1 MGSSIVTN
9 VLLWWGVLLTGE
21 AVREWARS
29 VRKLS
34 VPSAQFFCETKT
46 ALKSSLL
53 KKKGRE
59 TEVMNWRRR
68 LILVSKSP
76 AVQRN
81 RKMGVSWRGSGGSEK
96 DQCVSVR

>member
-53 KKKGRE
+53 KKKRE
-59 TEVMNWRRR
+59 RDRGDELEAEVD
-68 LILVSKSP
+68 P
-76 AVQRN
+76 
-81 RKMGVSWRGSGGSEK
+81 GF
-96 DQCVSVR
+96 